1 MSTVW
6 DSRNVCKDMLPVLY
20 AVFKNWHVIA
30 ATVLMTSQPLLTE
43 ASIGPNGSYEF
54 SMISVTLFAEA
65 AKWLVSVCVYCTL
78 SRSDRSHTSLRIR
91 DVLHF
96 AIPAAIYFVNNNI
109 MFLIIERINSTQF
122 QILSCL
128 KMVFTAFLFRV
139 ILCRVISLTKWAAI
153 VTLACGAAS
162 SQLQETCAAGSH
174 GNYGSGLELSN
185 AQAAM
190 GIVGT
195 ALSSLLSSFAGVY
208 SELLLKKDAQLHSIH
223 LQNAL
228 LYSWGLVFNSIGLA
242 VFEGAGVYSRGLLY
256 GYNAWTWAL
265 LFNNS
270 VAGLTIS
277 AVLKY
282 TNNIVRVFAHTG
294 AMVITA
300 TIGVFF
306 LDAQATPQLP
316 LAIMIVSA
324 STVIYAADGP
334 LKPSPT
340 ARLFLERQ
348 QTGTVELSDLDR
360 SVHIQGR

>member
-1 MSTVW
+1 MV
-6 DSRNVCKDMLPVLY
+6 Y
-20 AVFKNWHVIA
+20 AVLKHWHVVA

-43 ASIGPNGSYEF
+43 ASIGPDGSYEY
-54 SMISVTLFAEA
+54 SMISVTLFAELV
-65 AKWLVSVCVYCTL
+65 KWLVSVCVYCTL
-78 SRSDRSHTSLRIR
+78 SSANRSHASLRMR

-96 AIPAAIYFVNNNI
+96 SIPAAIYFVNNNI

-128 KMVFTAFLFRV
+128 KTVFTALLFRA
-139 ILCRVISLTKWAAI
+139 ILCRVLSVTKWAAI

-162 SQLQETCAAGSH
+162 SQIQQTCAVGPH
-174 GNYGSGLELSN
+174 DEYGSGVELSN
-185 AQAAM
+185 AEAVV
-190 GIVGT
+190 GVVGT

-228 LYSWGLVFNSIGLA
+228 LYSWGLVFNSVGLA
-242 VFEGAGVYSRGLLY
+242 VFDGRSISNNGLLY

-265 LFNNS
+265 LVNNA
-270 VAGLTIS
+270 VTGLTIS

-300 TIGVFF
+300 SIGVLF
-306 LDAQATPQLP
+306 LDAHATPQLP

-324 STVIYAADGP
+324 STVIYAVDGP
-334 LKPSPT
+334 LKPDPT
-340 ARLFLERQ
+340 ARVFLERQ
-348 QTGTVELSDLDR
+348 RASAVELRPLSLPR
-360 SVHIQGR
+360 QTVPLM

>member
-1 MSTVW
+1 
-6 DSRNVCKDMLPVLY
+6 MLHTLIQ
-20 AVFKNWHVIA
+20 NWHVLA

-43 ASIGPNGSYEF
+43 ASISPDGSYAF
-54 SMISVTLFAEA
+54 SMISVTLFAEVV
-65 AKWLVSVCVYCTL
+65 KWLVSVCMYCML
-78 SRSDRSHTSLRIR
+78 SRSNRSHASLRMR

-96 AIPAAIYFVNNNI
+96 SIPAAIYFVNNNI

-128 KMVFTAFLFRV
+128 KTVFTALLFRAV
-139 ILCRVISLTKWAAI
+139 LCRVLSLTKWAAI

-162 SQLQETCAAGSH
+162 SQLQQACAAGSH
-174 GNYGSGLELSN
+174 DDYGPGLELSN
-185 AQAAM
+185 AETVM

-208 SELLLKKDAQLHSIH
+208 SEMLLKKDAQLHSIN

-228 LYSWGLVFNSIGLA
+228 LYSWGVVFNSIGL
-242 VFEGAGVYSRGLLY
+242 VIFEGTEVYNRGLLH

-300 TIGVFF
+300 TIGVLFI
-306 LDAQATPQLP
+306 DAHATPQLP

-348 QTGTVELSDLDR
+348 QTGTVEM
-360 SVHIQGR
+360 